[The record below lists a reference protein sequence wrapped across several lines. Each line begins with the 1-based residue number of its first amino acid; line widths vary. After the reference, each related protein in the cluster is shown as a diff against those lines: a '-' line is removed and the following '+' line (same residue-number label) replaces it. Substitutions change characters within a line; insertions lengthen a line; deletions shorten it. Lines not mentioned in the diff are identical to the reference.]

1 MGKKVAGTCYVKVA
15 GKQLEITGGVECP
28 LSDVERET
36 IKPGF
41 FSEKE
46 ATPYTKVDA
55 IFTPDF
61 PIDTV
66 VKGTNMTVTTEFA
79 NGMTYVLSGAY
90 VVGQTA
96 TTGDDGK
103 ASLNFEG
110 RKGSWQ

>member
-1 MGKKVAGTCYVKVA
+1 MGKKTAGTCYVKVA

-28 LSDVERET
+28 LSDTERET

-46 ATPYTKVDA
+46 KAPYVKVDA
-55 IFTPDF
+55 LFTPDF

-66 VKGTNMTVTTEFA
+66 MKGTNMTVTVEFA
-79 NGMTYVLSGAY
+79 NSRVYVLSGAY
-90 VVGQTA
+90 VVSGA
-96 TTGDDGK
+96 STTGDDGK
-103 ASLNFEG
+103 TPLTFEG

>member
-15 GKQLEITGGVECP
+15 GVQLEITGGVECP
-28 LSDVERET
+28 LTDKERET

-41 FSEKE
+41 YSEKDK
-46 ATPYTKVDA
+46 TPYVKVDA
-55 IFTPDF
+55 LFTDDF
-61 PIDTV
+61 PIDTIMS
-66 VKGTNMTVTTEFA
+66 GTNMTVTAELN
-79 NGMTYVLSGAY
+79 NGRTYVLSGAY
-90 VVGQTA
+90 IAGDAA